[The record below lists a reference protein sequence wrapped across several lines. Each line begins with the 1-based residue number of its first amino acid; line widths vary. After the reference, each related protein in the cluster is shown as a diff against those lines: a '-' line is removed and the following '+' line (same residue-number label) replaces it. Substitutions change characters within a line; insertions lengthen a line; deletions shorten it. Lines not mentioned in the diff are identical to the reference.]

1 MSGRLYFGVSA
12 VIEANNFRMRLPW
25 VSLRKRGICCFSI
38 LALNAV
44 AQQQPE
50 AVPSSL
56 NVVVL
61 QGEGA
66 VTRVQQ
72 RVTPE
77 PRIRV
82 QDENEKPV
90 AGAAV
95 VFTLPTEG
103 ATGEFG
109 NRSKTLIVTTD
120 KSGEAVARGL
130 RMNEIAGR
138 TSIHVT
144 ASYKGLSALTLISE
158 QSILPPGVTAGA
170 VAKHGHGALIAILVI
185 VAAAAAGGAVYA
197 TQRSG
202 ASSSSLASNTPAP
215 IGITPGTGTIVGGH

>member
-1 MSGRLYFGVSA
+1 MKLK
-12 VIEANNFRMRLPW
+12 W
-25 VSLRKRGICCFSI
+25 VSLKKRGLCCLSI

-50 AVPSSL
+50 TTPTGL
-56 NVVVL
+56 NIVVL

-66 VTRVQQ
+66 ITRVQQ

-82 QDENEKPV
+82 QDQNQKPV

-103 ATGEFG
+103 ATGEFSNG
-109 NRSKTLIVTTD
+109 SKTLIVTTD

-130 RMNEIAGR
+130 RMNEMPGR
-138 TSIHVT
+138 TPIHIT
-144 ASYKGLSALTLISE
+144 ASYKGLSALAIISE
-158 QSILPPGVTAGA
+158 ESVLPPGVTARPSG
-170 VAKHGHGALIAILVI
+170 KHGHGALIAVLVI
-185 VAAAAAGGAVYA
+185 VGGAAAGGAVYA
-197 TQRSG
+197 TQRTG
-202 ASSSSLASNTPAP
+202 GSSSSTVSNTPTP
-215 IGITPGTGTIVGGH
+215 IGITPGTGTIAGGH